1 MPRIYLDHAT
11 TTPPDPRVREAMQP
25 FLGDGFGSPSS
36 VHQRGRQARARVAGA
51 RAAVARLLDAAPE
64 DVLFT
69 ASATEANNLAIKGV
83 ALAAKGR
90 GRILAAATEH
100 LSVLH
105 PLRSLEREGFEVA
118 LLPVD
123 SEGAVDR
130 DRLAAELAGGA
141 LLLSVAHASAEI
153 GTIQAV
159 DELARLASEHGVPF
173 HCDASVTAG
182 LLPWTGVGCRADL
195 VTLTPHLFNGPQGV
209 AALCVRGPRRL
220 KPLIEGGD
228 QEGGLRA
235 GTEPLAAIVGFGVA
249 ADLAVQEGPMR
260 ASLAERRARDLRQ
273 RLAGTLDGVLFTG
286 APRNRVPGHLS
297 LCIRGVEAEALLRDL
312 DALGIEASSGSAC
325 VTSVGKPSHVLE
337 ALGIEPVVAR
347 GALTLMFG
355 LGNGDGDAAL
365 ASEGLERAVRR
376 LRAIGPGRINR

>member
-25 FLGDGFGSPSS
+25 FLGEGFGSPSS
-36 VHQRGRQARARVAGA
+36 LHRRGREARDRVADA
-51 RAAVARLLDAAPE
+51 RAAVARLVDAAPDE
-64 DVLFT
+64 ILFT
-69 ASATEANNLAIKGV
+69 ASATEANNLALKGV

-123 SEGAVDR
+123 SEGIVDR
-130 DRLAAELAGGA
+130 DRVAHGLARGA

-153 GTIQAV
+153 GTVQPV
-159 DELARLASEHGVPF
+159 DDLARLAAEHGVPF
-173 HCDASVTAG
+173 HCDASATAG
-182 LLPWTGVGCRADL
+182 LLPWSGSGRRADL

-209 AALCVRGPRRL
+209 AALCVRGQRRL
-220 KPLIEGGD
+220 KPLIEGGA

-249 ADLAVQEGPMR
+249 ADLVVQEGPMR
-260 ASLAERRARDLRQ
+260 ASLAEGRALDLRR
-273 RLAGTLDGVLFTG
+273 RLADTLDGVLFTG
-286 APRNRVPGHLS
+286 ALRNRIPGHLS
-297 LCIRGVEAEALLRDL
+297 LCVRGAEAEAILRDL

-325 VTSVGKPSHVLE
+325 VTELGKPSHVLE
-337 ALGIEPVVAR
+337 ALGIDPAMAR
-347 GALTLMFG
+347 GALTFMFG
-355 LGNGDGDAAL
+355 LGNADGDAAV

-376 LRAIGPGRINR
+376 LRAIGPGLTP

>member
-11 TTPPDPRVREAMQP
+11 TTPLDPRVRHAMQP
-25 FLGDGFGSPSS
+25 FLGEEFGSPSS
-36 VHQRGRQARARVAGA
+36 LHRRGREARATVAGA
-51 RAAVARLLDAAPE
+51 RAAVSRLLEAAPE
-64 DVLFT
+64 EILFT

-105 PLRSLEREGFEVA
+105 PLRSLEREGFEVV

-123 SEGAVDR
+123 SEGVVDR
-130 DRLAAELAGGA
+130 NCVARELARGA

-153 GTIQAV
+153 GTLQPV
-159 DELARLASEHGVPF
+159 DDLARLAEEHDIPF

-182 LLPWTGVGCRADL
+182 LLPWTGTGRRADL

-209 AALCVRGPRRL
+209 AALCVRGSRRL
-220 KPLIEGGD
+220 KPLIEGGS

-235 GTEPLAAIVGFGVA
+235 GTEPLAALVGFGVA
-249 ADLAVQEGPMR
+249 ADLAVQEGPTR
-260 ASLAERRARDLRQ
+260 AGLAEGRAQDLRR
-273 RLAGTLDGVLFTG
+273 RLTSALDGVLFTG
-286 APRNRVPGHLS
+286 APHNRVPGHLS
-297 LCIRGVEAEALLRDL
+297 LCVRGAEAEAILRDL

-325 VTSVGKPSHVLE
+325 ATEVGKPSHVLE
-337 ALGIEPVVAR
+337 AIGVDPAMAR
-347 GALTLMFG
+347 GALTFMFG
-355 LGNGDGDAAL
+355 FGNADGDAAL
-365 ASEGLERAVRR
+365 ASESLERAVRR
-376 LRAIGPGRINR
+376 LRAIGPGCAEP